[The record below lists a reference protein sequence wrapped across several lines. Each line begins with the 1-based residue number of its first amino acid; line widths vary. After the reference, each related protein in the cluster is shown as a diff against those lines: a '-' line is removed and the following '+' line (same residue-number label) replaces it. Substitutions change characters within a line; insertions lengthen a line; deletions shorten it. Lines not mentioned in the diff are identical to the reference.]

1 MNIKGSELQQ
11 ATNALMRIMT
21 KPMQFKFTY
30 RLTRTA
36 DKLQSAFKDLDKR
49 RIVLV
54 KEFGVKDEAK
64 GTVSVPPD
72 KIEIF
77 QAAFDKI
84 LAETIVIDIDPIPL
98 DLLKEANIDISAV
111 DLVAIDKFIGKE

>member
-1 MNIKGSELQQ
+1 MDIKGSELQQ
-11 ATNALMRIMT
+11 STNALMRIMT
-21 KPMQFKFTY
+21 KPMQFKLAY

-72 KIEIF
+72 KIEVF
-77 QAAFDKI
+77 QSAFDKV

-98 DLLKEANIDISAV
+98 DLLKEANIEISAT
-111 DLVAIDKFIGKE
+111 DLVAIEKFIGKE